1 MKDGFF
7 GLRVA
12 GAVAF
17 LALAPSLAWSY
28 IDPGNGAYMVQV
40 LFTLIGAG
48 LFYIRHPIRFFHA
61 LRNWVFRRNSTGS
74 ESLGQAAELDAG
86 LESASAE
93 KATGRTD

>member
-1 MKDGFF
+1 M
-7 GLRVA
+7 
-12 GAVAF
+12 AF

-48 LFYIRHPIRFFHA
+48 LFYIRHPIRFFQA

-74 ESLGQAAELDAG
+74 ALLGEAADIDASLEP
-86 LESASAE
+86 ASAE
-93 KATGRTD
+93 KATGSTD